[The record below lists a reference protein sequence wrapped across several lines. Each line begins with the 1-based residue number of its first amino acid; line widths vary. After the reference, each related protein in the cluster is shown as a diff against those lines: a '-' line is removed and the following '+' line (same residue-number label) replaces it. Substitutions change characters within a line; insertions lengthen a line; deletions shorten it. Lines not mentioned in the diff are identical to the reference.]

1 MRWQG
6 RRESDNVE
14 DRRGD
19 STGSS
24 GGLGGGGFRV
34 PRGKGGLILLVVVLV
49 AGYYGVDL
57 TPLLNGEAPVGQ
69 TQTQSQQVNSPEDNQ
84 MAKFTSVILASTED
98 TWSQLFQKMGK
109 QYQDPKLVLYRGAT
123 RTGCG
128 TGQSVMGPFYC
139 PADKTMYIDLSFYQ
153 EMKDKLGAD
162 GDFAQGYVVAH
173 EVGHHVQNLLGIE
186 PKIRQMQQG
195 ASKAEQNRLSVKM
208 ELQAD
213 CFAGVWG
220 HFMQNQQVLEQGDL
234 EEALNAAQAIGDDRL
249 QQQSQG
255 RVIPDSFT
263 HGTSE
268 QRYTWFKRGFD
279 SGNPNSCNT
288 FASAN

>member
-19 STGSS
+19 SS
-24 GGLGGGGFRV
+24 GGGGGFR
-34 PRGKGGLILLVVVLV
+34 PPIGGKGGLVILIVVLV

-57 TPLLNGEAPVGQ
+57 TPLLNGSDPMSQ
-69 TQTQSQQVNSPEDNQ
+69 TQTQPRSQSAVSAKDDQY
-84 MAKFTSVILASTED
+84 AKFTSVVLADTED
-98 TWSQLFQKMGK
+98 TWKPIFQKMGRS
-109 QYQDPKLVLYRGAT
+109 YQEPKLVMYRGAT

-139 PADKTMYIDLSFYQ
+139 PADSTVYIDLSFY
-153 EMKDKLGAD
+153 EDMKNKLGAD
-162 GDFAQGYVVAH
+162 GDFAQAYVIAH
-173 EVGHHVQNLLGIE
+173 EVGHHVQHLLGIDT
-186 PKIRQMQQG
+186 KVRQQQQG
-195 ASKAEQNRLSVKM
+195 VSEAEANRLSVKM

-220 HFMQNQQVLEQGDL
+220 KAMEKQNVLEIGDL
-234 EEALNAAQAIGDDRL
+234 QEALNAAQAIGDDRL
-249 QQQSQG
+249 QQQRQG
-255 RVIPDSFT
+255 RVVPDSFT
-263 HGTSE
+263 HGTSA

-279 SGNPNSCNT
+279 SGDPNNCNT
-288 FASAN
+288 FATR

>member
-19 STGSS
+19 AS
-24 GGLGGGGFRV
+24 GGGGGFR
-34 PRGKGGLILLVVVLV
+34 PPIGGKGGIVILIVVLV

-57 TPLLNGEAPVGQ
+57 TPLLNGSDPMSQ
-69 TQTQSQQVNSPEDNQ
+69 TQTQTQPRSPSSVSTKDDQ
-84 MAKFTSVILASTED
+84 YAKFTSVVLADTED
-98 TWSQLFQKMGK
+98 AWKPIFQKMGRT
-109 QYQDPKLVLYRGAT
+109 YQEPKLVMYRGAT

-139 PADKTMYIDLSFYQ
+139 PADSTVYIDLSFY
-153 EMKDKLGAD
+153 EDMKNKLGAG
-162 GDFAQGYVVAH
+162 GDFAQAYVIAH
-173 EVGHHVQNLLGIE
+173 EVGHHVQHLMGIDT
-186 PKIRQMQQG
+186 KVRQQQQG
-195 ASKAEQNRLSVKM
+195 ASQAEANRLSVKM

-220 HFMQNQQVLEQGDL
+220 KAMEDQQVLEVGDL
-234 EEALNAAQAIGDDRL
+234 QAALNAAQAIGDDRL
-249 QQQSQG
+249 QQQRQG
-255 RVIPDSFT
+255 RVVPDSFT
-263 HGTSE
+263 HGTSQ

-279 SGNPNSCNT
+279 SGDPNSCNT
-288 FASAN
+288 FSTR